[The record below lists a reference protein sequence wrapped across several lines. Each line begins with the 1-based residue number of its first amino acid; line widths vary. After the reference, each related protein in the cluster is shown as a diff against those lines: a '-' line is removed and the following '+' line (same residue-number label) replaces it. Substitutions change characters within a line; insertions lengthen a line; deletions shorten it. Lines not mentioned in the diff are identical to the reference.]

1 MMASD
6 YIIDVSEA
14 DFQYQVLEYSQKVP
28 VLVDFWAEWCIPC
41 RTLGPLLEQLTE
53 EAQGAFRL
61 AKLNV
66 DQNQNLARQFN
77 VRSIPSVK
85 VFRNGR
91 VQAEFTGAQQES
103 KVREFLRAIA
113 PSDVE
118 LTLEKAQ
125 SFMQLKQFKSA
136 ASTFQQVLEKMPKQP
151 SALLGLIKC
160 DIIQG
165 DLVSALNILRSFPAS
180 QEFSH
185 AQQLMPLAIAL
196 ERNQDL
202 REWSDNPLDAA
213 YSRSLSLITRGNY
226 PAAFDGLLDILR
238 EDKKYKNDK
247 ARQVVIAMFEL
258 LGEDNE
264 LTRQYRRELASVL
277 F

>member
-14 DFQYQVLEYSQKVP
+14 DFQYQVLDYSQKFP
-28 VLVDFWAEWCIPC
+28 VVVDFWADWCIPC
-41 RTLGPLLEQLTE
+41 RTLGPLLEQLAE

-77 VRSIPSVK
+77 VSSIPSVK
-85 VFRNGR
+85 ALRNGR
-91 VQAEFTGAQQES
+91 VQAEFTGAQPES
-103 KVREFLRAIA
+103 KVREFLSAIA

-118 LTLEKAQ
+118 LTLEKAE
-125 SFMQLKQFKSA
+125 SFMILEQYKSA

-151 SALLGLIKC
+151 KALLGLAKC
-160 DIIQG
+160 EMIQG
-165 DLVSALNILRSFPAS
+165 DYNNAIGILRSFPAS

-185 AQQLMPLAIAL
+185 AQLLMPLAVAL

-202 REWSDNPLDAA
+202 KGWSDSPLDAA

-226 PAAFDGLLDILR
+226 PAAFDGILDILR
-238 EDKKYKNDK
+238 QDKKYKNDE
-247 ARQVVIAMFEL
+247 ARQVIIAMFEL

>member
-28 VLVDFWAEWCIPC
+28 VVVDFWAEWCIPC

-118 LTLEKAQ
+118 LTLEKTQ

-151 SALLGLIKC
+151 SALLGLVKC

-165 DLVSALNILRSFPAS
+165 EHVSALVILRSFPAS

-185 AQQLMPLAIAL
+185 AQLLMPLAIAL

-238 EDKKYKNDK
+238 EDKKYQNDE

>member
-151 SALLGLIKC
+151 SALLGLAKC

-165 DLVSALNILRSFPAS
+165 EFISVLNILRSFPAS

-185 AQQLMPLAIAL
+185 AQLLMPLAIAL

-202 REWSDNPLDAA
+202 REWSNSPLDAA

-238 EDKKYKNDK
+238 EDKKYKNDE

-258 LGEDNE
+258 LGEDSE

>member
-28 VLVDFWAEWCIPC
+28 VVVDFWAEWCIPC

-53 EAQGAFRL
+53 EAQGNFRL

-85 VFRNGR
+85 AFRNGR

-103 KVREFLRAIA
+103 KIREFIRAIA

-125 SFMQLKQFKSA
+125 SFMQQKQFKSA

-151 SALLGLIKC
+151 SALLGLAKC

-165 DLVSALNILRSFPAS
+165 EFISVLNILRSFPAS

-185 AQQLMPLAIAL
+185 AQLLMPLAIAL

-202 REWSDNPLDAA
+202 REWSNSPLDAA

-238 EDKKYKNDK
+238 EDKKYKNDE

-258 LGEDNE
+258 LGEDSE

>member
-28 VLVDFWAEWCIPC
+28 VVVDFWAEWCIPC

-85 VFRNGR
+85 VFRNGQ
-91 VQAEFTGAQQES
+91 VQAEFTGALQES

-151 SALLGLIKC
+151 SALLGLAKC
-160 DIIQG
+160 EIIQG
-165 DLVSALNILRSFPAS
+165 ELVSALYILRSFPAS

-185 AQQLMPLAIAL
+185 AQLLMPLAIAL

-238 EDKKYKNDK
+238 EDKKYKNDE

>member
-85 VFRNGR
+85 VFRNGQ
-91 VQAEFTGAQQES
+91 VQAEFTGALQES

-151 SALLGLIKC
+151 SALLGLAKC
-160 DIIQG
+160 EIIQG
-165 DLVSALNILRSFPAS
+165 ELVSALNILRSFPPS

-238 EDKKYKNDK
+238 EDKKYKNDE

>member
-14 DFQYQVLEYSQKVP
+14 DFQYQVLDYSQKVP
-28 VLVDFWAEWCIPC
+28 VVVDFWAEWCIPC
-41 RTLGPLLEQLTE
+41 RTLGPLLEQLAK

-85 VFRNGR
+85 ALRNGR

-103 KVREFLRAIA
+103 KVREFLRSIA
-113 PSDVE
+113 PSDIE

-125 SFMQLKQFKSA
+125 SFMQLKQYKSA

-151 SALLGLIKC
+151 DALLGLAKC
-160 DIIQG
+160 EIIQG
-165 DLVSALNILRSFPAS
+165 EFISALDILRSFPAS
-180 QEFSH
+180 QEFSD
-185 AQQLMPLAIAL
+185 AQLLMPLAVAL

-202 REWSDNPLDAA
+202 KEWSDNPLDAA
-213 YSRSLSLITRGNY
+213 YSRSLSLIARGNY
-226 PAAFDGLLDILR
+226 PAAFDGILDILR
-238 EDKKYKNDK
+238 EDKKYNNDE
-247 ARQVVIAMFEL
+247 ARQVIIAMFEL

>member
-28 VLVDFWAEWCIPC
+28 VVVDFWAEWCIPC

-53 EAQGAFRL
+53 EAQGSFRL

-85 VFRNGR
+85 VFRSGR
-91 VQAEFTGAQQES
+91 VQAEFTGVQQES

-118 LTLEKAQ
+118 LTLEKAH

-151 SALLGLIKC
+151 SALLGLAKC
-160 DIIQG
+160 EIIQG
-165 DLVSALNILRSFPAS
+165 ELISALDILRSFPAS

-185 AQQLMPLAIAL
+185 AQLLLPLAIAL

-238 EDKKYKNDK
+238 EDKKYNNDE

>member
-14 DFQYQVLEYSQKVP
+14 DFQYQVLDYSQKVP
-28 VLVDFWAEWCIPC
+28 VVVDFWAEWCIPC
-41 RTLGPLLEQLTE
+41 RTLGPLLEQLAK

-85 VFRNGR
+85 ALRNGR

-103 KVREFLRAIA
+103 KVREFLRSIA
-113 PSDVE
+113 PSDIE

-125 SFMQLKQFKSA
+125 SFMQLKQYKSA

-151 SALLGLIKC
+151 DALLGLAKC
-160 DIIQG
+160 EIIQG
-165 DLVSALNILRSFPAS
+165 EFISALDILRSFPAS
-180 QEFSH
+180 QEFSD
-185 AQQLMPLAIAL
+185 AQLLMPLAVAL

-202 REWSDNPLDAA
+202 KEWSDNPLGAA

-226 PAAFDGLLDILR
+226 PAAFDGILDILR
-238 EDKKYKNDK
+238 EDKKYNNDE
-247 ARQVVIAMFEL
+247 ARQVIIGMFEL

>member
-28 VLVDFWAEWCIPC
+28 VVVDFWAEWCIPC

-91 VQAEFTGAQQES
+91 VQAEFTGVQQES

-151 SALLGLIKC
+151 SALLGLAKC
-160 DIIQG
+160 EIIQG
-165 DLVSALNILRSFPAS
+165 ELVSALNILRSFPAS
-180 QEFSH
+180 KEFSQ
-185 AQQLMPLAIAL
+185 AQLLMPLAIAL

-238 EDKKYKNDK
+238 EDKKYKNDE
-247 ARQVVIAMFEL
+247 ARQVVIAIFEL

>member
-28 VLVDFWAEWCIPC
+28 VVVDFWAEWCIPC

-53 EAQGAFRL
+53 EAHGAFRL

-136 ASTFQQVLEKMPKQP
+136 ASTFQQILEKMPKQP
-151 SALLGLIKC
+151 SALLGLAKC
-160 DIIQG
+160 EIIQG
-165 DLVSALNILRSFPAS
+165 EFISALDILRSFPAS

-185 AQQLMPLAIAL
+185 AQLLMPLAIAL

-226 PAAFDGLLDILR
+226 PAAFDGILDLLR
-238 EDKKYKNDK
+238 EDKKYKNDE
-247 ARQVVIAMFEL
+247 ARRVIIAMFEL
-258 LGEDNE
+258 LGKDNE